1 MRVLIVKLGS
11 IGDVVHALP
20 CLEVMRSLDE
30 PPEVFWA
37 VGELCY
43 PLLQDDPR
51 LKGVIL
57 IKKESIKSALKKYS
71 FFSLLRELRN
81 SIRELRSCDFDAVF
95 DLHGDLKSALV
106 SLLSRSSLRLTFC
119 DASEGNPLLLRR
131 VPCREESVHVVE
143 RYLDVVRAFF
153 NLSLEKAPYAP
164 VFVSGKARSAVS
176 LKFGDLFKKRIV
188 SLVPSSSWESK
199 SWLYDRWEKLSVKLV
214 ELGFKPVVIGGSDAN
229 LLELPGA
236 LNLAGKMTLEETCAF
251 LERSFL
257 TVGLDTGPT
266 HISASLGVPTV
277 ALFGPIPP
285 WRNSPWGPHVKVLY
299 HSVGCNPC
307 RKRSCPEKRCMKSIK
322 VEEVLEA
329 IHELTALP
337 L

>member
-1 MRVLIVKLGS
+1 VLIVKLGS

-43 PLLQDDPR
+43 PLLKDDPR

-57 IKKESIKSALKKYS
+57 IKKESIKVALRKCS
-71 FFSLLRELRN
+71 FFPLLRELRG
-81 SIRELRSCDFDAVF
+81 SIRELRSRDFDVVF

-106 SLLSRSSLRLTFC
+106 SLLSRSSFRFTFC
-119 DASEGNPLLLRR
+119 DASEGNPLLLKR

-143 RYLDVVRAFF
+143 RYLDVVRKFF
-153 NLSLEKAPYAP
+153 NLSLKKAPYAS
-164 VFVSGKARSAVS
+164 VFVSEKARSVVS
-176 LKFGDLFKKRIV
+176 LKFGELFKKRIV
-188 SLVPSSSWESK
+188 SLIPSSSWESK
-199 SWLYDRWEKLSVKLV
+199 SWLYDRWERLSAKLN
-214 ELGFKPVVIGGSDAN
+214 ELGFKPVVIGGSDASS
-229 LLELPGA
+229 LELPGA
-236 LNLAGKMTLEETCAF
+236 LNLAGRMTLEETCAF
-251 LERSFL
+251 LKRSFL
-257 TVGLDTGPT
+257 AIGLDTGPT
-266 HISASLGVPTV
+266 HISASLGVPTI

-285 WRNSPWGPHVKVLY
+285 WRNSPWGPRVKVLY

-307 RKRSCPEKRCMKSIK
+307 RKRSCRERKCMRSIE

-329 IHELTALP
+329 IHELTALA